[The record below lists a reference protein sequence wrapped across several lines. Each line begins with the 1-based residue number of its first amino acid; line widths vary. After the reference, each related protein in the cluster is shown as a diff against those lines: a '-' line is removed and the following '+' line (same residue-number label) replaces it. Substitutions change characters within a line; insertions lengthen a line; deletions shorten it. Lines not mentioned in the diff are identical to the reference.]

1 MRALTRLYSCT
12 WCFNPPSRNDAPS
25 MNSVLVTM
33 APASDAFTSAYCP
46 AFSAASA
53 MTSSVSGTIAST
65 DSTNSKVCD
74 SGLSFKATKT
84 TGTKTSNQSK
94 GLWRISCSSG
104 FMVSVRETGA
114 VFGYSVEMPGLS
126 PRNRAAAGL
135 ISRSRCA
142 AMCGG
147 RRWRM

>member
-1 MRALTRLYSCT
+1 MKKQQRIELAVGFLFLAATLLLGVYT
-12 WCFNPPSRNDAPS
+12 IVVSRVS
-25 MNSVLVTM
+25 
-33 APASDAFTSAYCP
+33 FT
-46 AFSAASA
+46 
-53 MTSSVSGTIAST
+53 
-65 DSTNSKVCD
+65 
-74 SGLSFKATKT
+74 ATKT